1 MSTVSPFVLPLGAA
15 ALVAVVLGGQVA
27 AGGWDLGPQHAAN
40 PCRSRSVAAVSAGL
54 EGLGER
60 LVLLG
65 LDGAACR
72 LHTTREGLVLRL
84 AQPGARTDAEVD
96 AVRAGLREAVDR
108 LAAAGTL
115 PPASALLDEAL
126 DGSDLPGLA
135 KTAIRALPD
144 SLINNRLPTAE
155 VLRRT
160 VDDLD
165 VRALLSQVTDPA
177 QVQSLVVAAVKQAVK
192 QQLLAGLP
200 HPFG

>member
-1 MSTVSPFVLPLGAA
+1 MSPPFVLPLGAA

-27 AGGWDLGPQHAAN
+27 AGGWDLGPQRAGD
-40 PCRSRSVAAVSAGL
+40 PCRSRSVGVVSKGL

-72 LHTTREGLVLRL
+72 LHTTREALVLRL
-84 AQPGARTDAEVD
+84 AQPGARTDAEVA
-96 AVRAGLREAVDR
+96 AVRGGLHDAVDR
-108 LAAAGTL
+108 MAAEGTL
-115 PPASALLDEAL
+115 PPASDLLNEVL
-126 DGSDLPGLA
+126 DNSGLSGLV

-144 SLINNRLPTAE
+144 SLINNRLPTAD

-165 VRALLSQVTDPA
+165 VRALLAQITDPA
-177 QVQSLVVAAVKQAVK
+177 QVQARVTAAVKQAVK